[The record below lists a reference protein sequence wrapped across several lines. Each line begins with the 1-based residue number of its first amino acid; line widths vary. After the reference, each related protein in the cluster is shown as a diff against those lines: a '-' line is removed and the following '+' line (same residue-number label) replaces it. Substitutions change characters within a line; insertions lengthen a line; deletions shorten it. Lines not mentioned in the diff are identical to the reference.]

1 MLASSSR
8 RLVLAPLPSWRDL
21 WKAIYT
27 ATIPDKELCAPW
39 VRSDELAFLFSRSSW
54 SLVAIAKL
62 RQQILKKKNIH
73 IWVPD
78 YFCNAALIPLREMGV
93 SLVFYP
99 ITEQKSPDI
108 SFCKNLA
115 DQHSID
121 IFILVHYFG
130 QPNSDQ
136 LITSFCNA
144 QNAWLIEDATHVLK
158 PIEGIGETGDFVIYS
173 PHKHLP
179 IFDGAVLLISKSGSA
194 RLTSNSQS
202 IEMFHKIRNDLI
214 TLPGKSHKPEML
226 WLLKRFCQLLG
237 LRGRSKMPSFDLEST
252 LPNEQLPH
260 PRMSPLAKRLL
271 SSLIK
276 KIDLIAA
283 SRQSNS
289 QTWID
294 IFSKVKLFLNVKAD
308 LATVTPYMASFSVT
322 NTSDAKVLF
331 DRLQQIGLSVMT
343 WPDLPAEVITNKE
356 IYHTALAFRSMCFY
370 LPVHQSLSQ
379 NQILE
384 CGRRLLDLSTHS
396 WKTKYLSLADWENYW
411 SSCSQVNML
420 QSWQYGA
427 AKEHAGIW
435 KARRFLI
442 LNQRDKPIALAQI
455 LFLTLPI
462 VGGVAR
468 LNRGPLLLK
477 DSNLEDEKA
486 LKLASINVLLKQL
499 RRHRCWIFQ
508 LAPEMSFNES
518 NLGLKALGF
527 KKLRAQPWSSGRIS
541 LLADEH
547 SLLMDLEGKWRN
559 QLRKGQKLGVTVT
572 HVEYNSHS
580 LTSLVESYSALQ
592 NNRKFIGLSKKLINA
607 LASQTGAEWQFNLFV
622 ANEQIVIDRTKPL
635 GVLVSIR
642 SGDTVI
648 YLIGSSSLKG
658 RQMQAN
664 SVLLWQAILQAKEI
678 GAHWFDI
685 GGLDESTPEGIAKF
699 KKGLNASPYTLVGE
713 WRKFLL

>member
-8 RLVLAPLPSWRDL
+8 RLVLAPLPSWLDL

-237 LRGRSKMPSFDLEST
+237 LRGRSKMPSFDFEST

-343 WPDLPAEVITNKE
+343 WPDLPAEVITNKA
-356 IYHTALAFRSMCFY
+356 IHHTALAFRNICFY

-384 CGRRLLDLSTHS
+384 CGKKILDLSTDS
-396 WKTKYLSLADWENYW
+396 WKIRYLLFEDWEKYW
-411 SSCSQVNML
+411 SSCSHVNII
-420 QSWQYGA
+420 QSWQYGEA
-427 AKEHAGIW
+427 REKIGPW
-435 KARRFLI
+435 KARRYLI
-442 LNQRDKPIALAQI
+442 LDQKENPIALAQI
-455 LFLTLPI
+455 LFITLPL
-462 VGGVAR
+462 VGGIAR
-468 LNRGPLLLK
+468 LNRGPILLV
-477 DSNLEDEKA
+477 DSNLEDEEA
-486 LKLASINVLLKQL
+486 LKLRSIEVLLREA
-499 RRHRCWIFQ
+499 RRQSWWIFQ
-508 LAPEMSFNES
+508 LAPEMTFNES
-518 NLGLKALGF
+518 YLGLKALGL
-527 KKLRAQPWSSGRIS
+527 KQLKNQPWTSGRIF
-541 LLADEH
+541 LLPDEN

-572 HVEYNSHS
+572 HSECNANS
-580 LTSLVESYSALQ
+580 LTSLMEFYTDLQ
-592 NNRKFIGLSKKLINA
+592 NNRKFTGLSKKLIHA
-607 LASQTGAEWQFNLFV
+607 LAMQRGTKWQFNIFF
-622 ANEQIVIDRTKPL
+622 AHEQFDTNHNNPL
-635 GVLVSIR
+635 GVLVTIR

-648 YLIGSSSLKG
+648 YLIGSTSFKG

-664 SVLLWQAILQAKEI
+664 SVLLWQAILQAKEA
-678 GAHWFDI
+678 GASWFDI
-685 GGLDESTPEGIAKF
+685 GGLNDLTPKGVAEYKR
-699 KKGLNASPYTLVGE
+699 GLNSQPYKLIGE
-713 WRKFLL
+713 WRKWF

>member
-1 MLASSSR
+1 MLTSLSR

-27 ATIPDKELCAPW
+27 AAIPDKELCAPW

-78 YFCNAALIPLREMGV
+78 YFCNATLIPLREMGV

-158 PIEGIGETGDFVIYS
+158 PIKGVGETGDFVIYS

-194 RLTSNSQS
+194 RLTSNSQA
-202 IEMFHKIRNDLI
+202 IDMFHKIRNDLI

-237 LRGRSKMPSFDLEST
+237 LRGRYKMSSFDLEST
-252 LPNEQLPH
+252 FTNEQLPH
-260 PRMSPLAKRLL
+260 PRMSSLAKRLL

-294 IFSKVKLFLNVKAD
+294 IFSKMKLFLNVKVD
-308 LATVTPYMASFSVT
+308 LATATPYMACFTVT
-322 NTSDAKVLF
+322 NSSDPRVLF
-331 DRLQQIGLSVMT
+331 DRLEKLGLPVMT
-343 WPDLPAEVITNKE
+343 WPDLPAEVISNKDL
-356 IYHTALAFRSMCFY
+356 YHSALAFRNICFY

-384 CGRRLLDLSTHS
+384 CGKKILDLSTGS
-396 WKTKYLSLADWENYW
+396 WKVRYLSFEDWENYW
-411 SSCSQVNML
+411 NSCSQVNML

-427 AKEHAGIW
+427 AKEQAGLW
-435 KARRFLI
+435 KARRYLI
-442 LNQRDKPIALAQI
+442 VDQRENPIALAQV
-455 LFLTLPI
+455 LFLTLPLI
-462 VGGVAR
+462 GGVAR
-468 LNRGPLLLK
+468 FNRGPILLK
-477 DSNLEDEKA
+477 DSNLKDQEA
-486 LKLASINVLLKQL
+486 LKLGSIEVLLRESRL
-499 RRHRCWIFQ
+499 HRWWFFQ
-508 LAPEMSFNES
+508 LAPEITFNES
-518 NLGLKALGF
+518 CLGLRALGLK
-527 KKLRAQPWSSGRIS
+527 KLKNQPWASGRIFLMS
-541 LLADEH
+541 DED

-572 HVEYNSHS
+572 LAKCNTNS
-580 LTSLVESYSALQ
+580 LTSLIGHYTNLQ
-592 NNRKFIGLSKKLINA
+592 NNRKFSGLSKKLIHA
-607 LASQTGAEWQFNLFV
+607 LAQQTGENWQFNIFV
-622 ANEQIVIDRTKPL
+622 AHEQLDTDHRSPL
-635 GVLVSIR
+635 GFLVTIR

-648 YLIGSSSLKG
+648 YLIGSTSLKG

-664 SVLLWQAILQAKEI
+664 SVLLWQAILQAKEV

-685 GGLDESTPEGIAKF
+685 GGLDELTPKGVAEYKR
-699 KKGLNASPYTLVGE
+699 GLNSQPYKLIGE
-713 WRKFLL
+713 WRK